1 MKLHSLSLALMKRM
15 GHLRRDYR
23 AVQDEAAMESMRRIL
38 NTFWFFA
45 PLEMGLAL
53 WYWNYDVPFD
63 QPQAQA
69 WATSLFLL
77 HAITAIT
84 TLLLIALVHRILHR
98 ASPGTRTVIFLQVM
112 MCLTYLMYGVA
123 VSYFDVAVGGTE
135 AFILVCFAVAG
146 LSLMRPLVSMALF
159 SVTFAAVWQMLLLT
173 DQSGQ
178 QLAIMRL
185 NSIAAIIL
193 AVIVSA
199 IIFHQYARSLLL
211 RRELEVLAGQDMLTL
226 LPNRR
231 ELMERLKMALSLTAR
246 TGKCGALLLI
256 DLDHFKTINDTRGH
270 IVGDVLL
277 KEVAQRLIASMRE
290 GDTVARFGGDE
301 FMVMLENLDSDLAN
315 AARQAEFVS
324 EKILEKI
331 RQPYILVATEFGHS
345 SASIGVALFSPG
357 QHSTEELIKQAD
369 VAMYQAKDA
378 GRNTMR
384 FYDAEM
390 QARLVDRA
398 AMEEDLR
405 QAMTLGQLTLHYQPQ
420 VDSAGRVVGAEVLVR
435 WLHPQRGLVA
445 PAQFIPLAEEVGL
458 IAAIGSWVLE
468 ATCLQLA
475 RWAMQPTLSG
485 LTLSVNVSSHQFR
498 QSEFVDRVTQILSH
512 TGADPRRLR
521 LELTESIMVRDVD
534 HVVAKMRALRDQG
547 VGFSLD
553 DFGTGYSSLAYLK
566 RLPIDQLKIDQ
577 GFVRDILSDHND
589 AAIAKMVIALADSMG
604 LSVIA
609 EGVET
614 QEQRDCLAALGC
626 HEYQGYLFGRPV
638 PVKDFEASLL
648 RAAA

>member
-498 QSEFVDRVTQILSH
+498 QSEFVDRVSQILSH
-512 TGADPRRLR
+512 TGADPRCLR

>member
-331 RQPYILVATEFGHS
+331 RQPYILVATELGHS

-512 TGADPRRLR
+512 TGADPRCLR

>member
-53 WYWNYDVPFD
+53 WYWNYEVPFD